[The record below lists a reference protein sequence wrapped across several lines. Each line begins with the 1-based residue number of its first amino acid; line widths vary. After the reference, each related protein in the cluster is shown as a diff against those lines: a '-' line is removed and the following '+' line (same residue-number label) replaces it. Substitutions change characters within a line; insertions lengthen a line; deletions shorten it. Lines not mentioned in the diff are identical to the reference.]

1 MAETRS
7 ATQWLVSIAAF
18 ILIIAGLKEA
28 SQVVV
33 PFMLAAFIAIIC
45 SPFLNFLTRRKV
57 PTWAAIIIIVFVIL
71 LLLSSIGLLVGAS
84 LDNLSQQLP
93 EYRKRFSS
101 EMSLVFSQLNAL
113 GISVSYEQVK
123 GYVDPS
129 SLMNLFTNTLTSLGS
144 VLTNMFLVIMT
155 VVFIL
160 LEASEIPKKL
170 VYSLNDS
177 SHSMERVN
185 QFITTVNRYLVI
197 KTLVSIATGVFIT
210 IWVSALGLDFPI
222 IWGVCAFLLNFVP
235 NIGSIIAAIPAVFL
249 AFVQLGAFDAFLVG
263 VGFVIVN
270 VVMGNFIE
278 PRFMG
283 KGVGLSPLVVF
294 LSLILWGWVFGPVG
308 MLLSI
313 PLTIILKIAFEA
325 NPKMRWLAVMID
337 SKAPPQV
344 SDDKSLDNQ
353 TLDNK

>member
-7 ATQWLVSIAAF
+7 ATQWLISIAAF

-57 PTWAAIIIIVFVIL
+57 PIWAAILIIVMVIL
-71 LLLSSIGLLVGAS
+71 LLLSSIGALVGAS
-84 LDNLSQQLP
+84 LDNLSEQLP
-93 EYRKRFSS
+93 EYRERFAS
-101 EMSLVFSQLNAL
+101 EMSMIFNEINAL
-113 GISVSYEQVK
+113 GINVSYEQVK
-123 GYVDPS
+123 GYADPS
-129 SLMNLFTNTLTSLGS
+129 SLMGLFTDTLTSLGS
-144 VLTNMFLVIMT
+144 VLTNVFLVVMT

-170 VYSLNDS
+170 AYALDDS

-185 QFITTVNRYLVI
+185 QFISTVNRYLVI

-249 AFVQLGAFDAFLVG
+249 AFVQLGAFDAFMVG
-263 VGFVIVN
+263 LGFVIVN

-325 NPKMRWLAVMID
+325 NPKMRWLAIMID
-337 SKAPPQV
+337 SKAPPQR
-344 SDDKSLDNQ
+344 
-353 TLDNK
+353 

>member
-7 ATQWLVSIAAF
+7 ATQWLISIAAF

-45 SPFLNFLTRRKV
+45 SPFLNFLTRRNV

-93 EYRKRFSS
+93 EYRERFAS
-101 EMSLVFSQLNAL
+101 EMSMIFNHLSSV
-113 GISVSYEQVK
+113 GINISYEQVK
-123 GYVDPS
+123 GYADPS
-129 SLMNLFTNTLTSLGS
+129 SLMSLFTNTLASLGS

-170 VYSLNDS
+170 AYALDDS
-177 SHSMERVN
+177 GHSMERVN
-185 QFITTVNRYLVI
+185 QFISTVNRYLVI

-210 IWVSALGLDFPI
+210 IWVSVLGLDFPI

-235 NIGSIIAAIPAVFL
+235 NIGSIIAAVPAVFL
-249 AFVQLGAFDAFLVG
+249 GFVQLGAFDAFMVG

-337 SKAPPQV
+337 SKAPPQ
-344 SDDKSLDNQ
+344 Q
-353 TLDNK
+353 